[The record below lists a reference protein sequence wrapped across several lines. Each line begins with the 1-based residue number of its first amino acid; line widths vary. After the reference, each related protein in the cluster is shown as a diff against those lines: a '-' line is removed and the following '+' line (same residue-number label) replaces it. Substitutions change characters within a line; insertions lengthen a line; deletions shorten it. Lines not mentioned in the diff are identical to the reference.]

1 MKKNK
6 IFFISY
12 SFLFGFI
19 LIINYCE
26 KARMGAPIVADEPL
40 RYFTMRLF
48 FTDLTP
54 PTLRVISPAL
64 STAV

>member
-1 MKKNK
+1 
-6 IFFISY
+6 
-12 SFLFGFI
+12 
-19 LIINYCE
+19 
-26 KARMGAPIVADEPL
+26 MGAPIVADEPL